1 MLCEMRRTLFPLE
14 NLSETLG
21 EAGTLYIYPGKDRE
35 AHFGDIDLPEAK
47 EAGDGI
53 AGRECFL

>member
-1 MLCEMRRTLFPLE
+1 MRRTLFSME
-14 NLSETLG
+14 NVSETLG